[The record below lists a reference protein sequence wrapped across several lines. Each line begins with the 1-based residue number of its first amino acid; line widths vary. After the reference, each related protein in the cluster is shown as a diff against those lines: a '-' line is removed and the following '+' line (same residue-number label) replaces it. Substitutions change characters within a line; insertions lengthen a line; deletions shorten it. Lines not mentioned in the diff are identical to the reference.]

1 MSSSRSTLWLGSVVG
16 ACSAALGLL
25 VAFYA
30 DLAPGAAI
38 ALTAIGL
45 SSVGA
50 IGRTITAP

>member
-1 MSSSRSTLWLGSVVG
+1 MARIGGGCVQR
-16 ACSAALGLL
+16 APLGLL